1 LKFKVSEMPK
11 IIYIETLG
19 CARNQVDSE
28 MIMGQFKKAGWVLAD
43 NPDQAETIVINT
55 CGFIEDA
62 INQSIDTILELAKF
76 KQKGL
81 CRRLIVAGCLPE
93 RFREEIVKTMPE
105 ADFFVGTG
113 ALNKILGIA
122 QGSVKTGG
130 CLLPAPELAAVKTDS
145 AERFFN
151 STPSAYLKI
160 AEGCNRHCSYCIIPQ
175 LRGAQRSR
183 HIKDVVAEMQILIKN
198 GVKEINLIA
207 QDTTDYGADLNPP
220 ACLGALLDVLA
231 PLAAGNR
238 IRILY
243 GHPGSID
250 LSVIQTVAAH
260 TNICSYFDIPV
271 QHASPS
277 VLKRMGRDYD
287 TETLYRLFANIRA
300 HIPNAALRTTIM
312 VGFPGETDDE
322 FEELLTFIK
331 MIRFDHLG
339 VFIYSD
345 AEDLPSHRLS
355 DHVPEKLAWSRHD
368 HLMAAQRTIS
378 EKNNVKYID
387 KVFSVL
393 VETASEDNL
402 YIGRTAFQAPEV
414 DGITY
419 IRSANLEIGSFADIK
434 ITDALE
440 YDLVGEL
447 YE

>member
-1 LKFKVSEMPK
+1 MPK
-11 IIYIETLG
+11 TIYIETLG

-28 MIMGQFKKAGWVLAD
+28 MIMGQFKEAGWVLTD

-62 INQSIDTILELAKF
+62 INQSIDTILELARF
-76 KQKGL
+76 KQKGV

-93 RFREEIVKTMPE
+93 RFRDEIIKTMPE

-113 ALNKILGIA
+113 AFDKILGIA
-122 QGSVKTGG
+122 QGSVKTDG
-130 CLLPAPELAAVKTDS
+130 CLLPKPELAAVKTNSSERIISS
-145 AERFFN
+145 A
-151 STPSAYLKI
+151 PSAYLKI

-175 LRGAQRSR
+175 LRGVQRSR
-183 HIKDVVAEMQILIKN
+183 YIKDILAEARILIKN
-198 GVKEINLIA
+198 GVKEINLVA

-220 ACLGALLDVLA
+220 ASLNALLDVLA
-231 PLAAGNR
+231 PLVGENR

-243 GHPGSID
+243 GHPDSID
-250 LSVIQTVAAH
+250 PAVIKTVAAH

-277 VLKRMGRDYD
+277 VLKRMGRYYD
-287 TETLYRLFANIRA
+287 TETLFNLFDTIRT
-300 HIPNAALRTTIM
+300 HIPDAALRTTIM

-322 FEELLTFIK
+322 FEELLSFIK
-331 MIRFDHLG
+331 KIRFDHLG
-339 VFIYSD
+339 VFLYSD
-345 AEDLPSHRLS
+345 ADDLPSHRLS
-355 DHVPEKLAWSRHD
+355 DHVPKKLAKSRHD
-368 HLMAAQRTIS
+368 HLMDAQRTIS
-378 EKNNVKYID
+378 EKNNAQYID
-387 KVFSVL
+387 KVFPVL
-393 VETASEDNL
+393 IETSPEDHL

-440 YDLVGEL
+440 YDLVGEIT
-447 YE
+447 